1 MHPADSWFSLLQIHF
16 CFMLSSLLKQPHITS
31 FVGFFL
37 HVVFG
42 SLGFMMF
49 FEEVPPSLE
58 WVFNLF
64 SPYTFTA
71 GISKVCSKQ
80 SHCIGM
86 FSLQHTQLLPSG
98 VASAICDVHLCSD
111 AVVPLHSKCFAGR
124 KCDSKK
130 VDVSYWS
137 EPQQGFY

>member
-37 HVVFG
+37 HIVFG
-42 SLGFMMF
+42 SLGFMTL
-49 FEEVPPSLE
+49 FEQVPPSLE

-80 SHCIGM
+80 SHLIR
-86 FSLQHTQLLPSG
+86 SVQLAAHT
-98 VASAICDVHLCSD
+98 ASAIWRCIC
-111 AVVPLHSKCFAGR
+111 
-124 KCDSKK
+124 
-130 VDVSYWS
+130 YM
-137 EPQQGFY
+137 